1 MKLSSRTEYG
11 LRALLDLAQHAGPGL
26 VQSSDIAARQQIPDT
41 YLDQLLLTL
50 RRAGLVDSVRGPQGG
65 HRLAQPPRLVTLAD
79 VVVALQGRVLSVKG
93 EPGTGGKDEPVEAE
107 IVREVWHEVE
117 RAVRATLESVTLEDL
132 RQCKLEREQQV
143 MYHI

>member
-26 VQSSDIAARQQIPDT
+26 SRSGDIAARQQIPDT

-65 HRLAQPPRLVTLAD
+65 HRN
-79 VVVALQGRVLSVKG
+79 KG
-93 EPGTGGKDEPVEAE
+93 TPDPMLYSP
-107 IVREVWHEVE
+107 EVYD
-117 RAVRATLESVTLEDL
+117 A
-132 RQCKLEREQQV
+132 
-143 MYHI
+143 I